1 MLQPVKKRS
10 FAGCTAK
17 RFGSTSIYIAA
28 EARRVKRGGDG
39 CRDNDVA
46 SFPMRTKL
54 CSTGRKRI
62 PLIKD
67 HRSGPQCA
75 FFVSTGQNEK
85 GRERE
90 RALIAMKTERNG
102 SKVDGDGARWGMK
115 GKERGR
121 GRKREEKEASLFR
134 NVPVGIDSDSGFSDA
149 INGCKIICQPLF
161 CAGTT
166 PFYTMS
172 AITTGV
178 RKKSRM
184 L

>member
-1 MLQPVKKRS
+1 
-10 FAGCTAK
+10 
-17 RFGSTSIYIAA
+17 
-28 EARRVKRGGDG
+28 
-39 CRDNDVA
+39 
-46 SFPMRTKL
+46 
-54 CSTGRKRI
+54 
-62 PLIKD
+62 
-67 HRSGPQCA
+67 
-75 FFVSTGQNEK
+75 
-85 GRERE
+85 
-90 RALIAMKTERNG
+90 MKTERNG

-115 GKERGR
+115 GKEKESRWR
-121 GRKREEKEASLFR
+121 EREREEGRKREKKEASLFR

-166 PFYTMS
+166 PFYMMS